1 MKSFTPIDLE
11 RRSFTGLRCVF
22 LVIMVLAVGGWRL
35 AVGGSLY
42 ALIATAFN
50 LWLVFFLL
58 LPNGLLIYLSVFAR
72 DNTLRNTHETLKSL
86 GDTFG

>member
-22 LVIMVLAVGGWRL
+22 LVITVL

-50 LWLVFFLL
+50 LWPGVFLL

>member
-22 LVIMVLAVGGWRL
+22 LVIMVLAVGG
-35 AVGGSLY
+35 SLY

-58 LPNGLLIYLSVFAR
+58 LPNVLLIYLSVFAR

>member
-11 RRSFTGLRCVF
+11 RRSFKGLRCVF
-22 LVIMVLAVGGWRL
+22 LVIMVL

-58 LPNGLLIYLSVFAR
+58 LPNVLLIYLSVFAR

>member
-22 LVIMVLAVGGWRL
+22 LVIMVLAVGG
-35 AVGGSLY
+35 SLY

-50 LWLVFFLL
+50 LWLGVFLL

-72 DNTLRNTHETLKSL
+72 DNILRNTHETLKSL

>member
-22 LVIMVLAVGGWRL
+22 LVIMVLAVGG
-35 AVGGSLY
+35 SLY
-42 ALIATAFN
+42 TLVATAFN
-50 LWLVFFLL
+50 LWLAGLLL
-58 LPNGLLIYLSVFAR
+58 LPNSLLIYLSVFAK
-72 DNTLRNTHETLKSL
+72 DNTLRNTHETLKML

>member
-1 MKSFTPIDLE
+1 MKSLTPIDLE

-22 LVIMVLAVGGWRL
+22 LVIMVLAVGG
-35 AVGGSLY
+35 SLY

-58 LPNGLLIYLSVFAR
+58 LPSGLLIYLSVFAR

>member
-22 LVIMVLAVGGWRL
+22 LVIMVLAVGG
-35 AVGGSLY
+35 SLY

-50 LWLVFFLL
+50 LWLGVFLL

-72 DNTLRNTHETLKSL
+72 DNALRNTHETLKSL